1 MSDRI
6 EPARE
11 PSERGAGPRILQVL
25 PALGDGGAE
34 RDTLD
39 LAHHLIEH
47 GWTAIVASSGGR
59 CEVEA
64 CKLGIATF
72 RLPLHAKN
80 PLVIRANV
88 GRLQRLAQEQGVQLI
103 HAHSRAGAWSSRYA
117 AKRCGIPFVT
127 TFHGVYRG
135 SERFLK
141 RHYNGIMAQ
150 GDRVIAVSEHVACHV
165 RERYGVTA
173 DRLRVIHR
181 GIDLKA
187 FAAEAIG
194 RERIHALATR
204 WQVPQGNG
212 GRVKVVMLPG
222 RITRIKGHLLL
233 LQAIDQMTRR
243 DFVCLLV
250 GLSKRGSRYLCE
262 IERQIE
268 SRGLSNVVRLVG
280 GCGDMAAAL
289 LLADAVVVPSIGP
302 EAFGRVSIE
311 AQALGRPV
319 VATDIGGLGETLMP
333 AVTGWLVPPDNPA
346 ELARALELAL
356 AMPDDARARLASR
369 ARRLVQRRF
378 SIERMAASTMAVYS
392 ELLGGPDARAS
403 ADAPARVPG
412 AQPRD

>member
-1 MSDRI
+1 MSERI
-6 EPARE
+6 GPARE
-11 PSERGAGPRILQVL
+11 PGEHGAGPRILQVL

-47 GWTAIVASSGGR
+47 GWTPILASSGGR
-59 CEVEA
+59 REVEA
-64 CKLGIATF
+64 CRLGVATF
-72 RLPLHAKN
+72 QLPLHAKN
-80 PLVIRANV
+80 PLVIQANI

-103 HAHSRAGAWSSRYA
+103 HAHSRAAAWSSWYA
-117 AKRCGIPFVT
+117 ARRCGIPFVT

-135 SERFLK
+135 SRRFLK
-141 RHYNGIMAQ
+141 HRYNGIMAQ
-150 GDRVIAVSEHVACHV
+150 GDRVIAVSEYVACHV
-165 RERYGVTA
+165 RERYGVAA

-181 GIDLKA
+181 GIDLEA
-187 FAAEAIG
+187 FSAETIG
-194 RERIHALATR
+194 RERTHGLAMR
-204 WQVPQGNG
+204 WQVPQGKPR
-212 GRVKVVMLPG
+212 RVKVVMLPG

-233 LQAIDQMTRR
+233 LQAIEQMTRR

-250 GLSKRGSRYLCE
+250 GPSKRGSGYVRE
-262 IERQIE
+262 IERQID
-268 SRGLSNVVRLVG
+268 SRGLSNLVRLVG
-280 GCGDMAAAL
+280 GCGDMPAAL
-289 LLADAVVVPSIGP
+289 SLADVVVVPSIGP

-333 AVTGWLVPPDNPA
+333 AATGWLVPPDNPA

-356 AMPDDARARLASR
+356 ALPDDARARLAVR

-378 SIERMAASTMAVYS
+378 SIERMVESTAAVYR
-392 ELLGGPDARAS
+392 ELLGAAAPAS

-412 AQPRD
+412 GEPRN

>member
-1 MSDRI
+1 MSDRV
-6 EPARE
+6 EPTEE
-11 PSERGAGPRILQVL
+11 PGERGEGPRVLQVL

-59 CEVEA
+59 CEIEA

-72 RLPLHAKN
+72 RLPLHTKN
-80 PLVIRANV
+80 PLVIRANI
-88 GRLQRLAQEQGVQLI
+88 GRVQRLAQEQGVQLI
-103 HAHSRAGAWSSRYA
+103 HAHSRAGAWSSWYA
-117 AKRCGIPFVT
+117 ARRCGIPFVT

-135 SERFLK
+135 SERFFK
-141 RHYNGIMAQ
+141 RRYNGIMAQ
-150 GDRVIAVSEHVACHV
+150 GDRVIAVSEHVASHV

-187 FAAEAIG
+187 FAAEAIDSK
-194 RERIHALATR
+194 RTHDLATR
-204 WQVPQGNG
+204 WQVPQGDP

-233 LQAIDQMTRR
+233 LQAIEQMTRR
-243 DFVCLLV
+243 DVVCLLV
-250 GLSKRGSRYLCE
+250 GSSKRDSRYLRE

-280 GCGDMAAAL
+280 GCSDMPAAL
-289 LLADAVVVPSIGP
+289 LLADVVVVPSIGP

-319 VATDIGGLGETLMP
+319 VATHLGGLGETLMP
-333 AVTGWLVPPDNPA
+333 AATGWLVPPDNPA

-356 AMPDDARARLASR
+356 AMPDDARARLAARS
-369 ARRLVQRRF
+369 RRLVERRF
-378 SIERMAASTMAVYS
+378 SIEHMAESTMAVYR
-392 ELLGGPDARAS
+392 ELLGADAPAS
-403 ADAPARVPG
+403 ADALARVSG
-412 AQPRD
+412 APRHD